1 MTAKII
7 YLDYNCFQRGFDD
20 HAQTRIQ
27 MEALACQ
34 EIFSRAEKDL
44 IQLAWSFIHA
54 DETIVCPFLDR
65 KHEAFRLS
73 TLCKVRI
80 GPKEE
85 IRRLAH
91 SYQERE
97 KTTAK
102 DALHLAC
109 ASNAKIK
116 IFITCDDRLSKQAR
130 RLEPKM
136 QMLNPVDYVRL
147 EEK

>member
-1 MTAKII
+1 MSAKSL

-20 HAQTRIQ
+20 HAQTKIQ

-34 EIFSRAEKDL
+34 EIFSRAEKKL
-44 IQLAWSFIHA
+44 IQLAWSFIHV
-54 DETIVCPFLDR
+54 DETVVCPFLDR

-73 TLCKVRI
+73 TLCKIRI

-85 IRRLAH
+85 IRRLAL

-97 KTTAK
+97 KTSAK

-109 ASNAKIK
+109 ASIAKIK
-116 IFITCDDRLSKQAR
+116 IFVTCDGRLLKQAR
-130 RLEPKM
+130 RLEPEM
-136 QMLNPVDYVRL
+136 QILDPVDYVRL
-147 EEK
+147 EEE